1 MNYWARSIWAL
12 SLGLIAGCDT
22 GVRAL
27 DFISKQF
34 MATYNIDSTRGLD
47 STTPILQQNTDQGA
61 LQEQV
66 ITALPT
72 RRTEKRCSVLIM
84 QEPPKPET
92 NGLFVLIVW
101 R

>member
-22 GVRAL
+22 GVREL

-47 STTPILQQNTDQGA
+47 STTPILQ
-61 LQEQV
+61 
-66 ITALPT
+66 
-72 RRTEKRCSVLIM
+72 
-84 QEPPKPET
+84 
-92 NGLFVLIVW
+92 
-101 R
+101 